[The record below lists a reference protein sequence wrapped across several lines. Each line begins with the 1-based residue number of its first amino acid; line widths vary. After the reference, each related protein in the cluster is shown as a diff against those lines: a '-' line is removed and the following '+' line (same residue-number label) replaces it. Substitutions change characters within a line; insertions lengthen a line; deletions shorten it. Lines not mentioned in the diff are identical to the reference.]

1 MVYLTSRTCLCG
13 TKGAW
18 GLVTSQTT
26 GAVEQGETIEVDED
40 IATLLVRRRG
50 FEYVDGDEDEEED
63 EEGG

>member
-1 MVYLTSRTCLCG
+1 VPEVRLVDRDVY
-13 TKGAW
+13 
-18 GLVTSQTT
+18 TSQTT